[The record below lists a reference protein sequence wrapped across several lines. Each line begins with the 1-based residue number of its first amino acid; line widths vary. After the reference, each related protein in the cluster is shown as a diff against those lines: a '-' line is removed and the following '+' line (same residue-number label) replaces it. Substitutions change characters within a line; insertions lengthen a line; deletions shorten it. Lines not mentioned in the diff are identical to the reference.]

1 MCFSATASFVAGTS
15 LSVIGIVT
23 LKQAKTKSEI
33 PVAIVP
39 LLFGVQQLVEG
50 IIWLS
55 FDTDA
60 PLVKQV
66 MTYIYSGFS
75 HVLWPFYIPFAMGF
89 LEAVPWRKKT
99 IFTFGAIGISVGL
112 YLLYFIVNRSVVAE
126 VIGHHIVYVMPHF
139 YSIPVMV
146 LYVTATCFSCF
157 FSSHGFVRI
166 FGGLAF
172 LSFIGAYL
180 VDQMA
185 LFSIWCFF
193 AAVLS
198 LMIYFHLRFR
208 NLGGFLK
215 ITSATR

>member
-55 FDTDA
+55 FRTNA

-66 MTYIYSGFS
+66 MTYIYF
-75 HVLWPFYIPFAMGF
+75 
-89 LEAVPWRKKT
+89 
-99 IFTFGAIGISVGL
+99 
-112 YLLYFIVNRSVVAE
+112 
-126 VIGHHIVYVMPHF
+126 
-139 YSIPVMV
+139 
-146 LYVTATCFSCF
+146 
-157 FSSHGFVRI
+157 
-166 FGGLAF
+166 GLAF
-172 LSFIGAYL
+172 LSFIGAYV
-180 VDQMA
+180 VDKMA

-198 LMIYFHLRFR
+198 LMIYFLLRFR
-208 NLGGFLK
+208 NLGGFPK
-215 ITSATR
+215 ISRVTS